1 MRRFLE
7 NILLNQAKKI
17 IEKHRPTIIAVTGS
31 FGKTATKDAIFAALD
46 DKSTVRKSIKN
57 YNNELGVPL
66 TVIGEEA
73 PGSSLMNWLS
83 LLLAGQRALADE
95 NYPKTLILE
104 MAADR
109 PGDLQK
115 LANVAPPKISV
126 VTAVGPVH
134 LEYFLTEENIA
145 KEKATLVKVLPQDGT
160 AILNGDDDKVDK
172 MRESAKAKVMTYG
185 FGENVDIRGA
195 DIQRK
200 ADGVGFS
207 FKIHYDGKV
216 IPSETNHLLA
226 EYQIYG
232 LLAAFAA
239 AIALGKNPL
248 DAAKK
253 ISEFIPPPGR
263 LKVLEGVKR
272 TTIIDDTYNS
282 SPVAARGAITV
293 LKQAYP
299 KARTWAVLGD
309 MMELGGDSQVMHEEI
324 GKHVF
329 KTGVD
334 YLVTVG
340 ERSKDTAR
348 AAREFGMSEDKIFRF
363 ENPEE
368 AGRFLREDEII
379 PGDVLLVK
387 GSQGARME
395 KIVKELMANPLDAS
409 MLLVRQG
416 KGWE

>member
-1 MRRFLE
+1 MRKILE

-17 IEKHRPTIIAVTGS
+17 IARHKPVIIAVTGS
-31 FGKTATKDAIFAALD
+31 FGKTATKDAIFAVLD
-46 DKSTVRKSIKN
+46 DKSTVRQSIKN

-66 TVIGEEA
+66 TIIGEEA

-83 LLLAGQRALADE
+83 LLLAGRRALSDE

-115 LANVAPPKISV
+115 LVDVAAPKISI

-134 LEYFLTEENIA
+134 LEYFLTEKNI
-145 KEKATLVKVLPQDGT
+145 V
-160 AILNGDDDKVDK
+160 
-172 MRESAKAKVMTYG
+172 
-185 FGENVDIRGA
+185 
-195 DIQRK
+195 
-200 ADGVGFS
+200 
-207 FKIHYDGKV
+207 
-216 IPSETNHLLA
+216 
-226 EYQIYG
+226 
-232 LLAAFAA
+232 
-239 AIALGKNPL
+239 
-248 DAAKK
+248 
-253 ISEFIPPPGR
+253 
-263 LKVLEGVKR
+263 
-272 TTIIDDTYNS
+272 IIDDTYNA
-282 SPVAARGAITV
+282 SPVAVLGAITV

-309 MMELGGDSQVMHEEI
+309 MMELGGDSQNMHEEI

-329 KTGVD
+329 KTGID
-334 YLVTVG
+334 YLVAVG
-340 ERSKDTAR
+340 ERSKGSAR
-348 AAREFGMSEDKIFRF
+348 AALQTGMNEDKIFRF
-363 ENPEE
+363 EKPED
-368 AGRFLREDEII
+368 AGKFLEDEII

-395 KIVKELMANPLDAS
+395 KIVKELMANPLDAP

>member
-1 MRRFLE
+1 MREFLE
-7 NILLNQAKKI
+7 NILLKQARKI
-17 IEKHRPTIIAVTGS
+17 IKKHKPVIIAVTGS
-31 FGKTATKDAIFAALD
+31 FGKTATKDAIFTVLD
-46 DKSTVRKSIKN
+46 DKSTVRQSIKN

-66 TVIGEEA
+66 TIIGEEA

-83 LLLAGQRALADE
+83 LLLAGRRALSDE

-115 LANVAPPKISV
+115 LADVAPPKISI

-145 KEKATLVKVLPQDGT
+145 KEKATLVKILPPDGA
-160 AILNGDDDKVDK
+160 AILNGDDEKVSK
-172 MRESAKAKVMTYG
+172 MRELTKAKVMTYG
-185 FGENVDIRGA
+185 FGEGVDIRGA

-200 ADGVGFS
+200 PEGVGFS

-216 IPSETNHLLA
+216 IPSETDHLLA
-226 EYQIYG
+226 EYQLYS
-232 LLAAFAA
+232 LLAAFAV
-239 AIALGKNPL
+239 AIVIGKSPL
-248 DAAKK
+248 DAVKRLA
-253 ISEFIPPPGR
+253 EFMPPPGR
-263 LKVLEGVKR
+263 LKVLPGIKNTV
-272 TTIIDDTYNS
+272 IIDDTYNA
-282 SPVAARGAITV
+282 SPVAVRGAITV

-309 MMELGGDSQVMHEEI
+309 MMELGGDSQIMHEEI

-334 YLVTVG
+334 YFATVG
-340 ERSKDTAR
+340 ERSKDSAR
-348 AAREFGMSEDKIFRF
+348 AARQAGMNGDKIFRF
-363 ENPEE
+363 EKPED
-368 AGRFLREDEII
+368 AGKFLEDEII
-379 PGDVLLVK
+379 PGDILLVK

-395 KIVKELMANPLDAS
+395 KIVKELMANPLDAP

>member
-1 MRRFLE
+1 MRKLLE

-17 IEKHRPTIIAVTGS
+17 VKKHNPTVIAVTGS
-31 FGKTATKDAIFAALD
+31 FGKTATKDAIFAVLD
-46 DKSTVRKSIKN
+46 DKKTARMSIKN

-83 LLLAGQRALADE
+83 LLLAGRRALSDE

-115 LANVAPPKISV
+115 LVNVAPPKISI

-160 AILNGDDDKVDK
+160 AILNGDDEKVDK
-172 MRESAKAKVMTYG
+172 MRELSKAKVMTYG
-185 FGENVDIRGA
+185 FAEKVDIRGA

-200 ADGVGFS
+200 TDGVGFS

-216 IPSETNHLLA
+216 IPSETDHLLA
-226 EYQIYG
+226 EYQIYS

-248 DAAKK
+248 DAAKRL
-253 ISEFIPPPGR
+253 SEFIPPPGR
-263 LKVLEGVKR
+263 LKVLSGIKNTE
-272 TTIIDDTYNS
+272 IIDDTYNA
-282 SPVAARGAITV
+282 SPVAVRGAITV

-309 MMELGGDSQVMHEEI
+309 MMELGGESQNMHEEI

-340 ERSKDTAR
+340 ERSKDSAHAAR
-348 AAREFGMSEDKIFRF
+348 AAGMSEDKIFRF
-363 ENPEE
+363 ERPED
-368 AGRFLREDEII
+368 AGKFLEDEII

-395 KIVKELMANPLDAS
+395 KIVKELMANPLDAPI
-409 MLLVRQG
+409 LLVRQG

>member
-1 MRRFLE
+1 MRKLLE
-7 NILLNQAKKI
+7 NILLKQAKRI
-17 IEKHRPTIIAVTGS
+17 IVRHNPTIIAVTGS
-31 FGKTATKDAIFAALD
+31 FGKTAAKDAIFAVLD
-46 DKSTVRKSIKN
+46 DKQTARMSIKN

-66 TVIGEEA
+66 TIIGEEA

-83 LLLAGQRALADE
+83 LLLAGRRALSDE

-115 LANVAPPKISV
+115 LVDVAPPTISI

-160 AILNGDDDKVDK
+160 AILNGDDEKVDK
-172 MRESAKAKVMTYG
+172 MRELTKAKVMTYG

-200 ADGVGFS
+200 ANGIGFM

-216 IPSETNHLLA
+216 IPSETDHLLA
-226 EYQIYG
+226 EYQIYS

-248 DAAKK
+248 DAAKQLT
-253 ISEFIPPPGR
+253 EFIPPPGR
-263 LKVLEGVKR
+263 LKVLSGIKN
-272 TTIIDDTYNS
+272 TTIIDDTYNA
-282 SPVAARGAITV
+282 SPVAVRGAITV

-309 MMELGGDSQVMHEEI
+309 MMELGGDSQSMHEEI

-334 YLVTVG
+334 YLATVG
-340 ERSKDTAR
+340 ERSKDSAR
-348 AAREFGMSEDKIFRF
+348 AARAAGMSEDKIFRF
-363 ENPEE
+363 ERPED
-368 AGRFLREDEII
+368 AGKFLEDEII
-379 PGDVLLVK
+379 TGDVLLVK

-395 KIVKELMANPLDAS
+395 KIVKELMANPLDAP

>member
-1 MRRFLE
+1 MRKFLE
-7 NILLNQAKKI
+7 NILLSQAKRI
-17 IEKHRPTIIAVTGS
+17 IAKHKPLIIAVTGS

-46 DKSTVRKSIKN
+46 DKETARMSIKN
-57 YNNELGVPL
+57 YNNEFGVPL

-83 LLLAGQRALADE
+83 LLLAGRRALSDE

-115 LANVAPPKISV
+115 LVDVAPPKISI

-160 AILNGDDDKVDK
+160 AILNGDDEIVDK
-172 MRESAKAKVMTYG
+172 MRELTKAKVITYG

-226 EYQIYG
+226 EYQIYS

-239 AIALGKNPL
+239 ATALGKNPL
-248 DAAKK
+248 DAAKRL
-253 ISEFIPPPGR
+253 SEFIPPPGR
-263 LKVLEGVKR
+263 LKVLPGIKN
-272 TTIIDDTYNS
+272 TAIIDDTYNA
-282 SPVAARGAITV
+282 SPVAVRGAITV

-309 MMELGGDSQVMHEEI
+309 MMELGGDSQVMHEAI
-324 GKHVF
+324 GAHVF
-329 KTGVD
+329 KTGIN
-334 YLVTVG
+334 YLATVG
-340 ERSKDTAR
+340 ERSKDSAR
-348 AAREFGMSEDKIFRF
+348 AARDAGMSEDKIFRF
-363 ENPEE
+363 ERSED
-368 AGRFLREDEII
+368 AGRFLEDEII

-395 KIVKELMANPLDAS
+395 KIVKELMANPLDAP

>member
-1 MRRFLE
+1 MRRLLE

-17 IEKHRPTIIAVTGS
+17 IARHKPVIIAVTGS
-31 FGKTATKDAIFAALD
+31 FGKTATKDAIFAMLD
-46 DKSTVRKSIKN
+46 DKSTVRRSIKN

-83 LLLAGQRALADE
+83 LLLAGRRALLDE

-115 LANVAPPKISV
+115 LVNVALPKISV

-172 MRESAKAKVMTYG
+172 MRELTKAKVMTYG
-185 FGENVDIRGA
+185 FGENADIRGA

-216 IPSETNHLLA
+216 IPSETDHLLA
-226 EYQIYG
+226 EYQIYS
-232 LLAAFAA
+232 LLAAFAV
-239 AIALGKNPL
+239 AIVLGKSPL
-248 DAAKK
+248 DAAKRLA
-253 ISEFIPPPGR
+253 EFISPPGR
-263 LKVLEGVKR
+263 LKVLPGIKNTV
-272 TTIIDDTYNS
+272 IIDDTYNA
-282 SPVAARGAITV
+282 SPVAVRGAITV

-299 KARTWAVLGD
+299 KART
-309 MMELGGDSQVMHEEI
+309 
-324 GKHVF
+324 
-329 KTGVD
+329 
-334 YLVTVG
+334 
-340 ERSKDTAR
+340 
-348 AAREFGMSEDKIFRF
+348 
-363 ENPEE
+363 
-368 AGRFLREDEII
+368 
-379 PGDVLLVK
+379 
-387 GSQGARME
+387 
-395 KIVKELMANPLDAS
+395 
-409 MLLVRQG
+409 
-416 KGWE
+416 

>member
-1 MRRFLE
+1 MRKILE

-17 IEKHRPTIIAVTGS
+17 IARHKPIIVAVTGS
-31 FGKTATKDAIFAALD
+31 FGKTATKDAIFAVLD
-46 DKSTVRKSIKN
+46 DKKTARMSIKN

-73 PGSSLMNWLS
+73 PGSSLINWLF
-83 LLLAGQRALADE
+83 LFMAGRRALSDE

-115 LANVAPPKISV
+115 LADVAPPKISI

-145 KEKATLVKVLPQDGT
+145 KEKATLVKILPPDGA
-160 AILNGDDDKVDK
+160 AILNGDDEKVSK
-172 MRESAKAKVMTYG
+172 MRELTKAKVMTYG
-185 FGENVDIRGA
+185 FGEGVDIRGA

-200 ADGVGFS
+200 PEGVGFS

-216 IPSETNHLLA
+216 IPSETDHLLA
-226 EYQIYG
+226 EYQLYS
-232 LLAAFAA
+232 LLAAFAV
-239 AIALGKNPL
+239 AIVLGKSPL
-248 DAAKK
+248 DAAKRLA
-253 ISEFIPPPGR
+253 EFIPPPGR
-263 LKVLEGVKR
+263 LKVLSGIKNTV
-272 TTIIDDTYNS
+272 IIDDTYNA
-282 SPVAARGAITV
+282 SPVAVRGAITV

-309 MMELGGDSQVMHEEI
+309 MMELGGDSQIMHEEI
-324 GKHVF
+324 GAHVF
-329 KTGVD
+329 KTGID
-334 YLVTVG
+334 YLVAVG
-340 ERSKDTAR
+340 ERSKDSAR
-348 AAREFGMSEDKIFRF
+348 AARQAGMNEDKIFRF
-363 ENPEE
+363 ERPED
-368 AGRFLREDEII
+368 AGKFLEDEII
-379 PGDVLLVK
+379 PGDILLVK

-395 KIVKELMANPLDAS
+395 KIVKELMADPLDAPL
-409 MLLVRQG
+409 LLVRQG

>member
-1 MRRFLE
+1 MRRLLE

-17 IEKHRPTIIAVTGS
+17 IARHKPVIIAVTGS
-31 FGKTATKDAIFAALD
+31 FGKTATKDAIFTVLD
-46 DKSTVRKSIKN
+46 DKSTVRRSIKN

-83 LLLAGQRALADE
+83 LLLAGRRALLDE

-115 LANVAPPKISV
+115 LVNVALPKISI

-160 AILNGDDDKVDK
+160 AILNGDDEKVDK
-172 MRESAKAKVMTYG
+172 MRELTKARVMIYG
-185 FGENVDIRGA
+185 FGENA

-200 ADGVGFS
+200 GDGAGFL

-216 IPSETNHLLA
+216 IPSETDHFLA
-226 EYQIYG
+226 EYQIYS

-248 DAAKK
+248 DAAKRLT
-253 ISEFIPPPGR
+253 EFIPPPGR
-263 LKVLEGVKR
+263 LKVLPGIKN
-272 TTIIDDTYNS
+272 TTIIDDTYNA
-282 SPVAARGAITV
+282 SPVAVRGAITV

-309 MMELGGDSQVMHEEI
+309 MMELGGDSQIMHEEI
-324 GKHVF
+324 GAHVF
-329 KTGVD
+329 KTGID
-334 YLVTVG
+334 YLVAVG
-340 ERSKDTAR
+340 ERSKDSAR
-348 AAREFGMSEDKIFRF
+348 AARQAGMNEDKIFRF
-363 ENPEE
+363 EKPED
-368 AGRFLREDEII
+368 AGKFLEDEIL
-379 PGDVLLVK
+379 PGDALLVK

-395 KIVKELMANPLDAS
+395 KIVKELMADPLDAPL
-409 MLLVRQG
+409 LLVRQG

>member
-1 MRRFLE
+1 MREFLQS
-7 NILLNQAKKI
+7 ILLNQAKKI
-17 IEKHRPTIIAVTGS
+17 IARHRPTIIAVTGS
-31 FGKTATKDAIFAALD
+31 FGKTATKDAIFAVLD
-46 DKSTVRKSIKN
+46 DKQTARMSIKN

-73 PGSSLMNWLS
+73 PGSSLVNWLF
-83 LLLAGQRALADE
+83 LFMAGRRALSDE

-115 LANVAPPKISV
+115 LVDVAAPKISI

-145 KEKATLVKVLPQDGT
+145 KEKSALVKVLPQDGT
-160 AILNGDDDKVDK
+160 AILNGDDEKVDK
-172 MRESAKAKVMTYG
+172 MRELTKAKVMTYG
-185 FGENVDIRGA
+185 FGENADIRGA

-200 ADGVGFS
+200 TEGVGFL
-207 FKIHYDGKV
+207 FKVYYDGKV
-216 IPSETNHLLA
+216 IPAETNHLLA
-226 EYQIYG
+226 EYQIYS
-232 LLAAFAA
+232 LLAAFAV

-248 DAAKK
+248 DAAKQM
-253 ISEFIPPPGR
+253 SEFIPPPGR
-263 LKVLEGVKR
+263 LKVLPGIKN
-272 TTIIDDTYNS
+272 TIIIDDTYNA
-282 SPVAARGAITV
+282 SPIAVRGAITV

-309 MMELGGDSQVMHEEI
+309 MMELGGDSQNMHEEI

-334 YLVTVG
+334 YLATVG
-340 ERSKDTAR
+340 ERSKDSAR
-348 AAREFGMSEDKIFRF
+348 AARQAGMSEDKIFRF
-363 ENPEE
+363 EKPED
-368 AGRFLREDEII
+368 AGKFLEDEII

-395 KIVKELMANPLDAS
+395 KIVKELMANPLDAP

>member
-1 MRRFLE
+1 MRKILE

-17 IEKHRPTIIAVTGS
+17 IARHKPVIIAVTGS
-31 FGKTATKDAIFAALD
+31 FGKTATKDAIFAVLD
-46 DKSTVRKSIKN
+46 DKSTVRQSVKN

-83 LLLAGQRALADE
+83 LLLAGRRALSDE
-95 NYPKTLILE
+95 DYPKTLILE

-115 LANVAPPKISV
+115 LVDVASPKISI

-145 KEKATLVKVLPQDGT
+145 KEKAVLVKVLPQDGT
-160 AILNGDDDKVDK
+160 AILNGDDEKVDK
-172 MRESAKAKVMTYG
+172 MRELTKAKVMTYG

-216 IPSETNHLLA
+216 IPSETDHLLA
-226 EYQIYG
+226 EYQIYS

-239 AIALGKNPL
+239 AIVLGKNPL
-248 DAAKK
+248 DAAKRL
-253 ISEFIPPPGR
+253 SEFNPPPGR
-263 LKVLEGVKR
+263 LKVLPGIKNTV
-272 TTIIDDTYNS
+272 IIDDTYNA
-282 SPVAARGAITV
+282 SPVAVRGAITV

-309 MMELGGDSQVMHEEI
+309 MMELGGDSQIMHEEI

-329 KTGVD
+329 ITGID
-334 YLVTVG
+334 YLVAVG
-340 ERSKDTAR
+340 ERSKDSAR
-348 AAREFGMSEDKIFRF
+348 AAREAGMSEDKIFRF
-363 ENPEE
+363 ERPED
-368 AGRFLREDEII
+368 AGKFLEDEII

-395 KIVKELMANPLDAS
+395 KIVKELMANPLDAPI
-409 MLLVRQG
+409 LLVRQG